1 MTKAKLLVV
10 FSTIVGLLAFTATPA
25 SAWFSSNSNST
36 AGTITSESEIVLAG
50 GGATLECTAATGEWK
65 IQTKGPILE
74 HEKEG
79 KQEKTLQ
86 GPHQYIKLHLT
97 GCKAKSSEIKE
108 VTPKVGE
115 CELQLVQEKGALTA
129 KGGVATECKIEI
141 TVLFLTCKIT
151 VPVANEQTGLNFGLK
166 ENELTNLENNLLI
179 KADDEGITTEAKG
192 TCPGVSNTKEASVK
206 GTIKE
211 QGVKAE

>member
-1 MTKAKLLVV
+1 MMKAKLV
-10 FSTIVGLLAFTATPA
+10 ATFA
-25 SAWFSSNSNST
+25 AMIAVLGVSATSSSAWFSSNSNST

-50 GGATLECTAATGEWK
+50 GGATLECAGATGEWK

-74 HEKEG
+74 HEVGE
-79 KQEKTLQ
+79 KQVKTLQ
-86 GPHQYIKLHLT
+86 GPHQYIRLHLNE
-97 GCKAKSSEIKE
+97 CKAKTAEMKGL
-108 VTPKVGE
+108 TPKVSE
-115 CELQLVQEKGALTA
+115 CELQLVQEKGAFTA
-129 KGGVATECKIEI
+129 TGGVATECKIEI

-179 KADDEGITTEAKG
+179 KANDSGITTEAKG
-192 TCPGVSNTKEASVK
+192 TCPGVSNTKEATVK